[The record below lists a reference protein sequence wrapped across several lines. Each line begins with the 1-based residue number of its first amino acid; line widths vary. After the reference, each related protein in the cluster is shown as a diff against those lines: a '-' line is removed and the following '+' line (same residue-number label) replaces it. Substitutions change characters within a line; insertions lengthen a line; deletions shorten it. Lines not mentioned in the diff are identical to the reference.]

1 MDYAWHQHAVL
12 SRRLGPGARAGF
24 GTARWVVGCAGVL
37 PGAGDCCWG
46 TSKPP
51 LRNSAWAYTS
61 LVLRQATSAVLG
73 YVELPD
79 AAHRTTFEAVR
90 ALIDE
95 CADRSEHST
104 SLSKPLKGVPG
115 EYVFVRGGAPVGR
128 KQEARFTVAATEG
141 DAALIVL
148 RDKKR

>member
-1 MDYAWHQHAVL
+1 M
-12 SRRLGPGARAGF
+12 
-24 GTARWVVGCAGVL
+24 
-37 PGAGDCCWG
+37 
-46 TSKPP
+46 
-51 LRNSAWAYTS
+51 
-61 LVLRQATSAVLG
+61 
-73 YVELPD
+73 PD

-148 RDKKR
+148 REKKIR

>member
-1 MDYAWHQHAVL
+1 M
-12 SRRLGPGARAGF
+12 
-24 GTARWVVGCAGVL
+24 
-37 PGAGDCCWG
+37 
-46 TSKPP
+46 
-51 LRNSAWAYTS
+51 
-61 LVLRQATSAVLG
+61 LRQATSAVLG

-148 RDKKR
+148 REKKI